1 MRALT
6 PDAIHAGARSPGFIC
21 LVFPPLCPQPP
32 PTDFLHPGFTIASR
46 LAPVTGRIG
55 FVFLRISG
63 SPPVALHPLSRER
76 SYLRLQAGCKPDED
90 SHLAGQAD
98 SPAH

>member
-6 PDAIHAGARSPGFIC
+6 PEAIHAGIRSPGFIC
-21 LVFPPLCPQPP
+21 LAFPPLCPQPP
-32 PTDFLHPGFTIASR
+32 PTDLLHPGFTIASR

-63 SPPVALHPLSRER
+63 SPPVALHLLSRER
-76 SYLRLQAGCKPDED
+76 SYLRLQAGRKPGKDF
-90 SHLAGQAD
+90 HLANLAD